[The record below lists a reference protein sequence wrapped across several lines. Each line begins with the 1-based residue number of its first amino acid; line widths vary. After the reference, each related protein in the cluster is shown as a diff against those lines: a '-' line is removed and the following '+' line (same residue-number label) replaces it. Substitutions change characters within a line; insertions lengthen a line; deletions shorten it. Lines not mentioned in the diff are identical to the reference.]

1 MFIANTLQ
9 SDLPVVLSFLLVQ
22 WFVLAGF
29 CRYFTVLV
37 VFFDTLITTVCQHFQ
52 RSCQWQARLLEQLKI
67 MTTSRCRMNT
77 QHLAAL
83 LAHHNLHF

>member
-29 CRYFTVLV
+29 CRYLTILV

-52 RSCQWQARLLEQLKI
+52 RSCQWQARLFEQSKI

>member
-1 MFIANTLQ
+1 MFIANTLR

-29 CRYFTVLV
+29 CRYLTVFV
-37 VFFDTLITTVCQHFQ
+37 VFFDALITTVRQHLQ